1 MGKHTK
7 KPVDDAEKKPA
18 AVSQKKR
25 VVKKPAAKKPPTA
38 KEDAAKTPVAKGR
51 VTKKPAVKKD
61 AVKKAAVKKLKDP
74 NAPKRPLNAYMFF
87 AQAKRA
93 EVKEENSELN
103 ACAVVTRLGEMWKS
117 MSEAEKKP
125 YTDLSAKDKERYEE
139 EIRVYTPPVLV
150 TDQE

>member
-1 MGKHTK
+1 MGKYTK
-7 KPVDDAEKKPA
+7 KPVDDAETKPA
-18 AVSQKKR
+18 AVSQKKP
-25 VVKKPAAKKPPTA
+25 VAKKPVAKKPAAKK
-38 KEDAAKTPVAKGR
+38 AAEKTPVAKEP
-51 VTKKPAVKKD
+51 VTKKPAVKKA

-139 EIRVYTPPVLV
+139 EIRVCTPPVLV